1 MYIRL
6 PGCSFSATVSPD
18 SSLAHDARTG
28 TRKRIVKHQHFRQY
42 RSHVFFCDSED
53 MEPDGGPDCKVVTL
67 PLQAR
72 GLTHSRRSGT
82 HSSIGVGA
90 GAHRRDPCWR
100 SQSSELR
107 NREICTGQAEALR
120 RRTWVGRH
128 GPILLTGNTIANQSL
143 EQCQIQARRWMANS
157 GMPALELVRSWFV
170 LRMHEERR
178 VVL

>member
-28 TRKRIVKHQHFRQY
+28 TRKRIVKHQQCRQH

-53 MEPDGGPDCKVVTL
+53 MEPDGGPSLKDVTL

-72 GLTHSRRSGT
+72 GLTHSRSGT
-82 HSSIGVGA
+82 HSSTGVGA
-90 GAHRRDPCWR
+90 GAPRRDPCWR
-100 SQSSELR
+100 SRSSELR
-107 NREICTGQAEALR
+107 NREVCTGQAEAVR

-128 GPILLTGNTIANQSL
+128 GPILLTGDTIANQSL
-143 EQCQIQARRWMANS
+143 EQRQIRARRWMANS

-178 VVL
+178 VFL